1 MSSFIICVFLHNYR
15 LPYISILVNSFR
27 QISFSFF
34 SSASGFQRPDTPPI
48 GGLVLHAG
56 IEGDLIVCGGGQ
68 AGGVVDGHLGHA
80 GDGIVPSAQRGGEGD
95 YIAVFQRVDFTEVIA
110 HTPVVV
116 EWGGTALP
124 HSCGRFAP
132 PPLRTVL
139 TPLDVHGS
147 PSLLRLTKLSF
158 HESAYDSFHRPL
170 TFCAAWQ
177 S

>member
-68 AGGVVDGHLGHA
+68 AGGIGHGHLCDAGHRV
-80 GDGIVPSAQRGGEGD
+80 GHGAQDGGEGD
-95 YIAVFQRVDFTEVIA
+95 GIAGSQCVDLTKIVA
-110 HTPVVV
+110 HTAIVV